1 MSVKFLKKNRGM
13 DEVDG
18 EEKKEGG
25 ITKNEKDQVGREEQ
39 VVGNADGDM
48 TYASPTKSER

>member
-13 DEVDG
+13 DDSEVDG
-18 EEKKEGG
+18 GEKKGGG

-39 VVGNADGDM
+39 TVVNADGDM
-48 TYASPTKSER
+48 T